1 MAVPKSPSSACMDAA
16 ELGSV
21 LPPNRAS
28 AFREVQFDADAIGI
42 VEEELRIAGAWHDA
56 LAEFDAFRLQTLA
69 HVVDIGRRK
78 GDVVKPTGILVLLLG
93 AAHHDALARFPRT
106 HQVYRCGAARI
117 EPVAGEIERRT
128 IAVFQTQHVAV
139 EILGSFKVRWFDGVV
154 L

>member
-1 MAVPKSPSSACMDAA
+1 MTAPKSPNLACTDAA

-21 LPPNRAS
+21 FPPNRAS

-42 VEEELRIAGAWHDA
+42 VEEELRIAGARHDA
-56 LAEFDAFRLQTLA
+56 LPEFDAFRLQTLA
-69 HVVDIGRRK
+69 YALDVGRCE
-78 GDVVKPTGILVLLLG
+78 GDVIKPTGILVLLLG
-93 AAHHDALARFPRT
+93 APHHDTLARLARA
-106 HQVYRCGAARI
+106 HQVHRGGAAGI

-139 EILGSFKVRWFDGVV
+139 EILGSLKVRWFDGVV